1 MLQEYKQLSNNS
13 SGKHNI
19 QGPDFDF
26 NNENNMKAC
35 TSEHLVPLPTSAS
48 YSQLWNDYIA
58 TLGRVLCS
66 FLIAPEHTRSHNVQV
81 SAGRVA
87 MPVSSVYGE
96 LAIKWFMRVL
106 LTVFPCIKACSN
118 QNELPNHLR

>member
-19 QGPDFDF
+19 QGPDIDF

-58 TLGRVLCS
+58 KLGRVLCS
-66 FLIAPEHTRSHNVQV
+66 FLLAPEHTRSHNVQV

-106 LTVFPCIKACSN
+106 LTVFP
-118 QNELPNHLR
+118 